1 MLKTEKID
9 KSGFDL
15 KQIYKR
21 PTNWNFQIPK
31 KFL

>member
-1 MLKTEKID
+1 MNADRRQIQEILKTDKLD

-21 PTNWNFQIPK
+21 PTT
-31 KFL
+31 